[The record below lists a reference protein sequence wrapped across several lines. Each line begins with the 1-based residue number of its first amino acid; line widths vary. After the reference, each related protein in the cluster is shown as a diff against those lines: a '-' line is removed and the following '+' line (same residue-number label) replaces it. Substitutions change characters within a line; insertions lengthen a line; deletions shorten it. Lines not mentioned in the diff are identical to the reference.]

1 MTTFLMLFMS
11 LLFVSIG
18 LACLFAVMIGYC
30 FVLEKKGIDPDEGW
44 AFWGAMVILLGS
56 GFAFAWLFVT
66 VCIPFI
72 DLIIRMVGLT
82 G

>member
-1 MTTFLMLFMS
+1 MTTFLMLFLS
-11 LLFVSIG
+11 LLFVSTG

-30 FVLEKKGIDPDEGW
+30 FVLEKNGIDPDEGW
-44 AFWGAMVILLGS
+44 AFWGAMMVTIGG
-56 GFAFAWLFVT
+56 GFTIGWLFVT

-72 DLIIRMVGLT
+72 DLILRMVGLT